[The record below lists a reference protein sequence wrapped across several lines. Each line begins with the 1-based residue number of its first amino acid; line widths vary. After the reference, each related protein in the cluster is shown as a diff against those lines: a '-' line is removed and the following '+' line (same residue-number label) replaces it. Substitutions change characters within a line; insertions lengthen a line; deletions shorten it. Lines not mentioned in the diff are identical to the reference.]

1 MKSFYAEQKKSSI
14 SDRLQV
20 TIKFSSHGE
29 SDTAISK
36 AVYTPNILL
45 IIAAS
50 VMYQRL
56 QLLRTASTSDMD
68 VDLETLEISE
78 AYLAVINALSC
89 VAEKNA
95 WIFVSKTDD
104 IESPAPKRIK
114 RDENSATLL

>member
-20 TIKFSSHGE
+20 TIKFSSRGE
-29 SDTAISK
+29 FDTAISK
-36 AVYTPNILL
+36 AVYSTKILL

-56 QLLRTASTSDMD
+56 QLLRNASTSDMD
-68 VDLETLEISE
+68 VDLETLE
-78 AYLAVINALSC
+78 AYLSVINALSC

-95 WIFVSKTDD
+95 WIFVSKVDD
-104 IESPAPKRIK
+104 VESPVPKRIK
-114 RDENSATLL
+114 RDENSTALL